1 MIQYENEYAWKCAPP
16 WQKRHDIEGEF
27 RIIVSEVSF
36 LDAIMMLSRFLR
48 LFWRKWFP
56 PPRLRGYPIIILHKL
71 YLTFNIVIVV
81 FVIKSE
87 RR

>member
-36 LDAIMMLSRFLR
+36 FGRYYDVVAF
-48 LFWRKWFP
+48 FE
-56 PPRLRGYPIIILHKL
+56 IILESDFL
-71 YLTFNIVIVV
+71 PPSYVGTRLLFYISYI
-81 FVIKSE
+81 
-87 RR
+87 